1 MEIRKIFIV
10 IFQLSLYIG
19 KVFYYD
25 VHNVV
30 HWKWR
35 EGEKCFLK
43 FRSAKRMKTILT
55 IIKELS
61 RFTTRKFAYS
71 GEDIITAL

>member
-35 EGEKCFLK
+35 EGEKCFGVQREWKQSWQSSKNFQDSQQKSLHIPG
-43 FRSAKRMKTILT
+43 KT
-55 IIKELS
+55 LS
-61 RFTTRKFAYS
+61 PLCS
-71 GEDIITAL
+71 NN